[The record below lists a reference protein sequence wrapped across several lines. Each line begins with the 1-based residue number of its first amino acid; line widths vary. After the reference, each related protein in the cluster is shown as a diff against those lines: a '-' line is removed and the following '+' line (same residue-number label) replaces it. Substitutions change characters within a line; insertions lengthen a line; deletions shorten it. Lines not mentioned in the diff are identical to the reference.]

1 MQRTTRA
8 RRRSATAR
16 IVACVA
22 SPSGPVRRAVRAEC
36 ATSVFL
42 LGTLLFRPKQDQGEN
57 DRGEGDGRHDQAER
71 VDRRDQSTTFTPPV
85 DETEVPCAARSA
97 SRPLPIRWRTG
108 SSG

>member
-36 ATSVFL
+36 ATSVLL
-42 LGTLLFRPKQDQGEN
+42 LGTRHFRRKQDQGAN
-57 DRGEGDGRHDQAER
+57 DGGEGAGRQDQAEG
-71 VDRRDQSTTFTPPV
+71 VDRADQSTPFPPPV

-97 SRPLPIRWRTG
+97 SRAFPIR
-108 SSG
+108 